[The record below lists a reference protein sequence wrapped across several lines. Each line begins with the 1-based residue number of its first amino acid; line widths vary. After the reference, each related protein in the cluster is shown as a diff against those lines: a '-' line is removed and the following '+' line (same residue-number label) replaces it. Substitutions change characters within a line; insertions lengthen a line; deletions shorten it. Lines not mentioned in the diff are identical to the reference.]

1 MSARGGAGGFSYAEL
16 LVATLVLTL
25 SMLPAMD
32 ALRTGILSS
41 GVDESLTVA
50 HVRLRSKMEEVLAQP
65 YSDLISAE
73 VAAAGGPSAYSDAVG
88 TPNRRLVFL
97 YRYDADDADA
107 DGDPTTGTD
116 PGLLGVRVD
125 IETTVQSIA
134 TLVAQ

>member
-1 MSARGGAGGFSYAEL
+1 MSTRGGADGFSYAEL

-32 ALRTGILSS
+32 ALRTGILGSS
-41 GVDESLTVA
+41 VDESLTVA
-50 HVRLRSKMEEVLAQP
+50 HVRLRSKMEKVLAQP
-65 YSDLISAE
+65 HTDLTSAE
-73 VAAAGGPSAYSDAVG
+73 VAAAGGPSTYSDAVG

-97 YRYDADDADA
+97 YRYDGDDADA

-125 IETTVQSIA
+125 IEATSHSIA